1 MQLKTAPCPRVAM
14 RVTSNQVRKLVQRRP
29 LVVRTEEHLA
39 GLRDHPA
46 ERVLRLTPC
55 ADVIMNAHPLQPLAL
70 CLGGACEERQCR
82 PPKCPSGR
90 SESTR
95 WTNLKWEIERPTWR
109 LYPATGN
116 LDARKLP
123 HAKRLSLGAY
133 RSLNPRPCAAL
144 CARRADGADAAEE
157 LLRPWV
163 ARCAEDLLWR
173 PLFNKASVF

>member
-46 ERVLRLTPC
+46 ERVSRLTPC

-70 CLGGACEERQCR
+70 CLGGACEKHQCR
-82 PPKCPSGR
+82 LPKRPSGCA
-90 SESTR
+90 ESTR
-95 WTNLKWEIERPTWR
+95 RANFKRKIERPMWR

-116 LDARKLP
+116 LDTRKLP
-123 HAKRLSLGAY
+123 HVKRLSLGAY
-133 RSLNPRPCAAL
+133 RPLNPRSCAAL
-144 CARRADGADAAEE
+144 CARRADGPDAAEE
-157 LLRPWV
+157 LFCPRV
-163 ARCAEDLLWR
+163 ARRAEDLLWR
-173 PLFNKASVF
+173 PLFNETTAL